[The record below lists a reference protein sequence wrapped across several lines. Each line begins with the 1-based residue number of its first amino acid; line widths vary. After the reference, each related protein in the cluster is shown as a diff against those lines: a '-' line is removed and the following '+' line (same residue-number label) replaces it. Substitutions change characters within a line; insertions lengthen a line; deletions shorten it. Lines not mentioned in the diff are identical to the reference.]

1 MRKNIDLQEHES
13 VQTRDAR
20 DSLLA
25 AFRLPSATL
34 IQDVQKEFGEFLLG
48 LEQWHRQKGN
58 EHLEIADYILESR
71 TRLLSQ
77 Q

>member
-1 MRKNIDLQEHES
+1 MSENTDVRDHES

-34 IQDVQKEFGEFLLG
+34 TQDVQKEFGEFLLG

-58 EHLEIADYILESR
+58 EHLEIADYVLDSR
-71 TRLLSQ
+71 TKLLS
-77 Q
+77 